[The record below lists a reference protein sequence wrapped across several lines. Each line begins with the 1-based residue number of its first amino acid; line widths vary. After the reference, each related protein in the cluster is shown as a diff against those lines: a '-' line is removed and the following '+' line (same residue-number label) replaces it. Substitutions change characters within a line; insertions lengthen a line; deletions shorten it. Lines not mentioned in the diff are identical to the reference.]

1 LSALV
6 RSDSLTA
13 LSMTSWRRAAELKSA
28 GLRIK
33 LDTTR
38 LRRRVDSK
46 LELLMG
52 KMPKVSVCRLTRL
65 SARVILI
72 IRIVQLLTRRACDGR
87 NGKHR

>member
-1 LSALV
+1 
-6 RSDSLTA
+6 
-13 LSMTSWRRAAELKSA
+13 
-28 GLRIK
+28 
-33 LDTTR
+33 